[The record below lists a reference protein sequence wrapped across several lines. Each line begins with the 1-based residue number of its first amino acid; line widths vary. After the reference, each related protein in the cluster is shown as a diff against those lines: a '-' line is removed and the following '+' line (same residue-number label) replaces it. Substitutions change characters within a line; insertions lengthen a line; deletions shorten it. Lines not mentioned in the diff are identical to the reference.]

1 MFCEN
6 CGAKLAN
13 DAKFCEKCGQMIKSD
28 EGNHSE
34 NLNVIENK
42 NITKFKKL
50 SKKNI
55 SIIGM
60 LCIVFIFGL
69 LVVVNKK
76 TTINVSDYV
85 KIEFSGYDTI
95 GTAKVQIDYDAFE
108 KDYADKLKYYGKDKL
123 EASFMEPYEI
133 FIDKCISGNLDKMEN
148 LKNGDTVVY
157 KWTCDEKVAKEVF
170 KVKLKLDDLKF
181 TVSGLKE
188 VNEMDPFENIELTY
202 SGISPMGSVK
212 VSKKVKNN
220 IMDDLYFD
228 VEPSDGLSN
237 GDKVVVS
244 ISDGWWDDIQSYYL
258 DEYGVKFTLTSKEYT
273 VDGLGS
279 YITSLTQ
286 IPKESLD
293 KMKIQSED
301 TLKAYVAQAWNEHES
316 LDEMTYIGSYLLT
329 PKNAKENYGYIYG
342 YNSGY
347 NNEVYLVY
355 KIQASNNFDE
365 ADIHENFTY
374 YYFVA
379 FQDIITLPDGTC
391 SIDLSSYK
399 TPSDSF
405 TRKVVF
411 GSSSWDYYNFYY
423 YGYETLDT
431 LFNKCITA
439 KIDEYNY
446 ETNVE
451 EIE

>member
-6 CGAKLAN
+6 CGAKFAS
-13 DAKFCEKCGQMIKSD
+13 DAKFCEKCGQMLKLD
-28 EGNHSE
+28 ESNHSE

-42 NITKFKKL
+42 NITKLKKI
-50 SKKNI
+50 SKKKV
-55 SIIGM
+55 SIIG
-60 LCIVFIFGL
+60 IVCVVIISAL
-69 LVVVNKK
+69 LVVINKK
-76 TTINVSDYV
+76 TSINMSEYV
-85 KIEFSGYDTI
+85 KVEFSGYDTI
-95 GTAKVQIDYDAFE
+95 GTAKVKIDYDALE

-133 FIDKCISGNLDKMEN
+133 FAEKCISGNLDKMEN
-148 LKNGDTVVY
+148 LKNGDIVVY
-157 KWTCDEKVAKEVF
+157 KWTCDEKVAKEDF
-170 KVKLKLDDLKF
+170 KVKLKVDDLKF
-181 TVSGLKE
+181 TVSGLEE
-188 VNEMDPFENIELTY
+188 VKEMDPFENIDLTY
-202 SGISPMGSVK
+202 SGISPIGSVK
-212 VSKKVKNN
+212 VNKKAKNN
-220 IMDDLYFD
+220 IMDELYFD

-258 DEYGVKFTLTSKEYT
+258 EEFGVKFTLTSKEYT

-279 YITSLTQ
+279 YITSLAQ
-286 IPKESLD
+286 IPKDSFD
-293 KMKIQSED
+293 KMKMQSED
-301 TLKAYVAQAWNEHES
+301 TLKAYAAQSWDEHES

-329 PKNAKENYGYIYG
+329 PKNAKEIY
-342 YNSGY
+342 GY

-355 KIQASNNFDE
+355 KVQASDNFDE
-365 ADIHENFTY
+365 ADIHDNFTY
-374 YYFVA
+374 YYYVA
-379 FQDIITLPDGTC
+379 FQDIIVLPDGTC

-411 GSSSWDYYNFYY
+411 GTSSWDYYNFYY

-446 ETNVE
+446 EANVE
-451 EIE
+451 DIE